1 MSRLSLLAGLLS
13 LTHIIHAINI
23 TEQAI
28 NQKRTLSLG
37 VIVFPGWE
45 PLDVFGPMEIFFS
58 LSYPYKIRL
67 SVISKTAGPVSSTV
81 PPFSITGVG
90 PPIDYGYLLNPTIM
104 ASHSFEDAPPL
115 DVLLVPGGF
124 GNVVLEQRNDTSI
137 EGFIRRR
144 FDQLDYLL
152 SVCTGAMSLAKA
164 GVLNGRRATTN
175 KGAWGSVV
183 RHGENITW
191 VPTARWV
198 EDGKVW
204 SSSGVAAGMDMAYA
218 FLSHF
223 YGTDRVNNTMNGIE
237 YAPHTDPNW
246 DPFSVVHKVCF
257 SSPFDCMKTEKE
269 ITPRFPAQT

>member
-1 MSRLSLLAGLLS
+1 
-13 LTHIIHAINI
+13 
-23 TEQAI
+23 
-28 NQKRTLSLG
+28 
-37 VIVFPGWE
+37 
-45 PLDVFGPMEIFFS
+45 
-58 LSYPYKIRL
+58 
-67 SVISKTAGPVSSTV
+67 
-81 PPFSITGVG
+81 
-90 PPIDYGYLLNPTIM
+90 M

-137 EGFIRRR
+137 EDFIRRR

-204 SSSGVAAGMDMAYA
+204 SSSGVAAGKC
-218 FLSHF
+218 
-223 YGTDRVNNTMNGIE
+223 
-237 YAPHTDPNW
+237 DPA
-246 DPFSVVHKVCF
+246 SY
-257 SSPFDCMKTEKE
+257 
-269 ITPRFPAQT
+269 